1 MDSIL
6 HQLSLGTLSE
16 SFSNERIDPGVALSM
31 SDSAL
36 TDLGVNTIGDRIRL
50 RELCTKYVS
59 NQGQSD
65 EDDGNAAASGTTLS
79 GRDSVRQERSLLFQA
94 NSTAGVRSA
103 SSGRGKKRKNSC
115 PQRTWTVQFVCLSS
129 RFAKKTPTTTEK
141 SMLLQA
147 GLGCKKI
154 KLLADDTDEDVLNKL
169 TSDAKDEFGNTLGFP
184 QLRTCGGFEML
195 QCLAN
200 CRDLSVIG
208 TSWSVRDLK
217 SALGGQAK
225 IYLRP
230 IQKNLSTRS
239 QEPKRSESLL
249 KEKCRWCQKPFLFSE
264 LREHSSH
271 CTGNF
276 FGNSDDDATDL
287 PAVMSGR
294 PDSSNNST
302 ESSLN
307 VPISVAAQQPANVHR
322 ASSLQVSQ
330 AASLQSPLQSNGT
343 RYSSNVPGFV
353 AAQASVDLHTASSPK
368 YSQTTQQLPLHQD
381 SMVAATQ
388 PANHVTSPSIQA
400 TNQQLGG
407 EAVDDARRSISNLE
421 DILEQVAIKSADSGN
436 PVQMLQCLQDS
447 VVVGRA
453 LEIVNV
459 SESLE
464 GDVNYILVNRY
475 NLLETAFDEIQLI
488 ENPRLTLQVQFYG
501 EVSNSQLLF

>member
-16 SFSNERIDPGVALSM
+16 SFLNERIDPGVALSM

-36 TDLGVNTIGDRIRL
+36 ADLGVNTIGDRIRL

-59 NQGQSD
+59 NQRQTD
-65 EDDGNAAASGTTLS
+65 EDDENVTASGATLS
-79 GRDSVRQERSLLFQA
+79 CRDSVRQERSLLFQPS
-94 NSTAGVRSA
+94 STAGRSG

-141 SMLLQA
+141 NMLLQA

-154 KLLADDTDEDVLNKL
+154 KLLADDTEEDVLNKL

-239 QEPKRSESLL
+239 HEPKRSESLL
-249 KEKCRWCQKPFLFSE
+249 KEKCRWCQKPFLLSQ
-264 LREHSSH
+264 LREHSSQ

-276 FGNSDDDATDL
+276 FGDDDDDATDL
-287 PAVMSGR
+287 PAVLSGG

-302 ESSLN
+302 QSSLN
-307 VPISVAAQQPANVHR
+307 VPISVAAQQP
-322 ASSLQVSQ
+322 
-330 AASLQSPLQSNGT
+330 
-343 RYSSNVPGFV
+343 
-353 AAQASVDLHTASSPK
+353 VDLHTASSPQ
-368 YSQTTQQLPLHQD
+368 YSQTTQQIPLQQD
-381 SMVAATQ
+381 STVVATQ
-388 PANHVTSPSIQA
+388 PANHVTPQNIQA
-400 TNQQLGG
+400 TNQQLGV
-407 EAVDDARRSISNLE
+407 EVDDARRSTSNLE
-421 DILEQVAIKSADSGN
+421 DIVEQIAIKCADSGN

-447 VVVGRA
+447 VIVGRA

-464 GDVNYILVNRY
+464 GDVNFILVNRY

-488 ENPRLTLQVQFYG
+488 NFSSTNFTSSVLW
-501 EVSNSQLLF
+501 

>member
-31 SDSAL
+31 SDSA
-36 TDLGVNTIGDRIRL
+36 
-50 RELCTKYVS
+50 
-59 NQGQSD
+59 
-65 EDDGNAAASGTTLS
+65 
-79 GRDSVRQERSLLFQA
+79 
-94 NSTAGVRSA
+94 
-103 SSGRGKKRKNSC
+103 
-115 PQRTWTVQFVCLSS
+115 
-129 RFAKKTPTTTEK
+129 
-141 SMLLQA
+141 
-147 GLGCKKI
+147 
-154 KLLADDTDEDVLNKL
+154 
-169 TSDAKDEFGNTLGFP
+169 
-184 QLRTCGGFEML
+184 TCSGFEML
-195 QCLAN
+195 PCLAN

-239 QEPKRSESLL
+239 QEPKQSESLL

-276 FGNSDDDATDL
+276 FGDRDDDATDL

-343 RYSSNVPGFV
+343 RYSSKVLL
-353 AAQASVDLHTASSPK
+353 QH
-368 YSQTTQQLPLHQD
+368 
-381 SMVAATQ
+381 
-388 PANHVTSPSIQA
+388 
-400 TNQQLGG
+400 
-407 EAVDDARRSISNLE
+407 RRL
-421 DILEQVAIKSADSGN
+421 
-436 PVQMLQCLQDS
+436 
-447 VVVGRA
+447 
-453 LEIVNV
+453 
-459 SESLE
+459 
-464 GDVNYILVNRY
+464 
-475 NLLETAFDEIQLI
+475 
-488 ENPRLTLQVQFYG
+488 
-501 EVSNSQLLF
+501 

>member
-1 MDSIL
+1 
-6 HQLSLGTLSE
+6 
-16 SFSNERIDPGVALSM
+16 
-31 SDSAL
+31 
-36 TDLGVNTIGDRIRL
+36 
-50 RELCTKYVS
+50 
-59 NQGQSD
+59 
-65 EDDGNAAASGTTLS
+65 
-79 GRDSVRQERSLLFQA
+79 
-94 NSTAGVRSA
+94 
-103 SSGRGKKRKNSC
+103 
-115 PQRTWTVQFVCLSS
+115 
-129 RFAKKTPTTTEK
+129 
-141 SMLLQA
+141 
-147 GLGCKKI
+147 
-154 KLLADDTDEDVLNKL
+154 
-169 TSDAKDEFGNTLGFP
+169 
-184 QLRTCGGFEML
+184 ML

-239 QEPKRSESLL
+239 QEPKLSESLL

-276 FGNSDDDATDL
+276 FGDSDDDATDL

-307 VPISVAAQQPANVHR
+307 VPISVAAQQPAN
-322 ASSLQVSQ
+322 
-330 AASLQSPLQSNGT
+330 
-343 RYSSNVPGFV
+343 
-353 AAQASVDLHTASSPK
+353 ASVDLHTASSPK

-388 PANHVTSPSIQA
+388 PANYVTSPSIQA
-400 TNQQLGG
+400 TTQQLGG

-421 DILEQVAIKSADSGN
+421 DILEQVAIKCADSGN

-488 ENPRLTLQVQFYG
+488 ENPRLTLQVQFCG
-501 EVSNSQLLF
+501 EIAEDLGGPRKEFFGLILHEIKEKYFDHGLRWDFEKDYETVGLIMGMSILQNGKIPRFLTEELGSRMPTFLHLFRPNPVSILTSRKLTMLLTPSLSPEGSNRKKFETEVYSLFVKYLREAASGRRGRVSLGHVLRFITGTDEEPILGFKMQPSIEFCENSIFFPTSNTCINSLKLVRGSLIPPLPSEAELFQTFDVAFGCAYFGSV

>member
-16 SFSNERIDPGVALSM
+16 SFSNQRIDPGVALSM

-36 TDLGVNTIGDRIRL
+36 TDLGVNMIGDRIRL

-141 SMLLQA
+141 SMLLLA

-154 KLLADDTDEDVLNKL
+154 KLLADDTEEDVLNKL

-195 QCLAN
+195 PCLAN

-276 FGNSDDDATDL
+276 FGDSDDDATDL

-330 AASLQSPLQSNGT
+330 ATSLQSPLQSNGT
-343 RYSSNVPGFV
+343 RYSSNVPGFFCSTGV
-353 AAQASVDLHTASSPK
+353 CRFTYSIQSTIFSNNPAASFTSRFHGSCNSACQSCHFPKCSS
-368 YSQTTQQLPLHQD
+368 Y
-381 SMVAATQ
+381 Q
-388 PANHVTSPSIQA
+388 PAA
-400 TNQQLGG
+400 G
-407 EAVDDARRSISNLE
+407 RRGS
-421 DILEQVAIKSADSGN
+421 
-436 PVQMLQCLQDS
+436 
-447 VVVGRA
+447 
-453 LEIVNV
+453 
-459 SESLE
+459 
-464 GDVNYILVNRY
+464 
-475 NLLETAFDEIQLI
+475 
-488 ENPRLTLQVQFYG
+488 
-501 EVSNSQLLF
+501 